1 MCITLHHSHNTDDN
15 YTLTQ
20 LTPVA
25 TITSVANHNIT
36 KTQIDSYSFN
46 NKGYTTTL
54 IQQSQ
59 HIPHRS
65 PIATLLKTQIDSY
78 SYEVA
83 PLHQYNTQ
91 HRSQQ
96 TLMSLTVTNR

>member
-1 MCITLHHSHNTDDN
+1 MCITLDHGHNTDDN

-46 NKGYTTTL
+46 TKGYTTTL

-59 HIPHRS
+59 HIPHRL
-65 PIATLLKTQIDSY
+65 PIATLLKT
-78 SYEVA
+78 
-83 PLHQYNTQ
+83 
-91 HRSQQ
+91 
-96 TLMSLTVTNR
+96 